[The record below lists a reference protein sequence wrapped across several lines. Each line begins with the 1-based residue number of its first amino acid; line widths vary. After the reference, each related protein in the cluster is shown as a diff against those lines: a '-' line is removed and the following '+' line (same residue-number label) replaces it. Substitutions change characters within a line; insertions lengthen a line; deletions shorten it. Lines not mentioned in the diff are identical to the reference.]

1 MSAQT
6 VRDGAQNDGLIA
18 SDIPGRLRVRM
29 RREARGAD
37 GLADLAE
44 ALRGTA
50 GVNEVETNPRT
61 GSVMVRYDADPR
73 LRKKILTA
81 FHDLGFVLA
90 GATKAIADDETSPLG
105 GTNLS
110 DDLISVVDDLDRRLA
125 RATGRRAGLRF
136 AVPLGL
142 SAIALWRIARF
153 GFGLAE
159 VPGFVWLW
167 YTFDSFY
174 KLNVQNQP
182 SPENE
187 SAAQ

>member
-1 MSAQT
+1 MSAST
-6 VRDGAQNDGLIA
+6 ARDGAQNDGLIA
-18 SDIPGRLRVRM
+18 SDIPGRLRVRL
-29 RREARGAD
+29 RPAARGAA
-37 GLADLAE
+37 GLADLTE

-50 GVNEVETNPRT
+50 GVNEVETNPQT
-61 GSVMVRYDADPR
+61 GSVMVRYDTGPR
-73 LRKKILTA
+73 LRNNILSA
-81 FHDLGFVLA
+81 FHNLGYVIA

-125 RATGRRAGLRF
+125 RATGQRADLRF

-142 SAIALWRIARF
+142 SAVALWRIARF
-153 GFGLAE
+153 GLGLAE

-174 KLNVQNQP
+174 KLNVQNQAN
-182 SPENE
+182 PENGP
-187 SAAQ
+187 ATP